1 LTTDSRSDTVDDLTA
16 EDVAI
21 LTAWSGSDRLRREW
35 EEERQI
41 DRCLADLRG
50 VDSWPVPVE
59 LGGES

>member
-1 LTTDSRSDTVDDLTA
+1 MDDLTA

-21 LTAWSGSDRLRREW
+21 LTHWSGSDRLRREW

-50 VDSWPVPVE
+50 AGSWPVPVE

>member
-1 LTTDSRSDTVDDLTA
+1 VDDLDA
-16 EDVAI
+16 EDVAAH
-21 LTAWSGSDRLRREW
+21 TAWTGEDRLRREW

-50 VDSWPVPVE
+50 AGSWPVPVE

>member
-1 LTTDSRSDTVDDLTA
+1 MDDLT
-16 EDVAI
+16 EDDIAI